1 MKKIIGLMVV
11 LLIALSVPV
20 LAAEHLTKVAESDKQ
35 WTGVAVSKENRIF
48 VNYPT
53 WNDYPEKYRVA
64 ELIEG
69 MPAPYP
75 NEAIN
80 QEFVCVQSVV
90 VDDQNHL
97 WILDSAKLKNH
108 DVAPT
113 GARLYEVDLS
123 TNELRHVYVFPQDA
137 ALPQSYLND
146 VRIDTQRQ
154 MAYLTDSALGGIV
167 LMDLRTG
174 EAWRALTD
182 IPEVK
187 ANLQTIDFKS
197 TGPNTHMS
205 QSDGIELSKDNS
217 QLYFTAYRRGC
228 SLSSANKSIE
238 RPFTIR
244 WAARK
249 IY

>member
-11 LLIALSVPV
+11 LLLLIVLSMPV
-20 LAAEHLTKVAESDKQ
+20 LAAAHLTKVAESDKQ
-35 WTGVAVSKENRIF
+35 WTGVAVSKENRVF

-69 MPAPYP
+69 KPVAYP
-75 NEAIN
+75 NEAVN

-97 WILDSAKLKNH
+97 WILDSAKLKDH

-123 TNELRHVYVFPQDA
+123 TNELRRVYVFPKNV

-146 VRIDTQRQ
+146 VRIDTQRHI
-154 MAYLTDSALGGIV
+154 AYLTDSAIGGIV
-167 LMDLRTG
+167 LMDLSTG
-174 EAWRALTD
+174 EAWRALTG

-187 ANLQTIDFKS
+187 ANLHEIDFKS

-205 QSDGIELSKDNS
+205 QSDGIE
-217 QLYFTAYRRGC
+217 Q
-228 SLSSANKSIE
+228 
-238 RPFTIR
+238 
-244 WAARK
+244 
-249 IY
+249 